1 MLSSRDAVYLSQMIA
16 PFLAMHREKL
26 ALASIYKGPAMHVA
40 GGLEPRADSFFPT
53 LPLLSTLFTRAS
65 AAPEGP
71 LFGRL
76 SASAAEAPSTPA
88 REASWSGDGGD
99 LGAPLEPFE
108 EEAGSEVRSWRM

>member
-1 MLSSRDAVYLSQMIA
+1 
-16 PFLAMHREKL
+16 
-26 ALASIYKGPAMHVA
+26 MHVA

-53 LPLLSTLFTRAS
+53 LPLLSTLFTSAS
-65 AAPEGP
+65 AAEGP

-108 EEAGSEVRSWRM
+108 EKAGSEVRTRVLVIGLGQYRACVLILEWATLARS

>member
-1 MLSSRDAVYLSQMIA
+1 
-16 PFLAMHREKL
+16 MHD
-26 ALASIYKGPAMHVA
+26 A

-65 AAPEGP
+65 AAEGP

-99 LGAPLEPFE
+99 LDAPLEPFE
-108 EEAGSEVRSWRM
+108 EEAGSEARTRVSNICLGRGRFRTLCCYPG